1 LIDMMH
7 RFRRF
12 ALESISGTPLEP
24 AARRLY
30 ARLARTRGAQ
40 YDRETSLVMQRCLRH
55 HSSAIDVGCYRGE
68 ILREM
73 LRLAP
78 GGTHFAF
85 EPVPANYAY
94 LAQQFPAVRV
104 FPLALADYR
113 GEATF
118 HHAVGRPA
126 RSGLRRVHYPDA
138 HQEVLE
144 IKVQVDTLDH
154 VIPAGVTIAFIKI
167 DVEGAESLVLRGGR
181 ELIRR
186 CRPAIVF
193 EYGRE
198 GVEFYGTRPEQ
209 LYELLGGEL
218 GLNLSTMA
226 RWLAGQAPFDGA
238 EFARDCEARQDFYFM
253 AYPDD

>member
-1 LIDMMH
+1 MIH
-7 RFRRF
+7 RLRRL
-12 ALESISGTPLEP
+12 ALQFVSGTPLEP

-30 ARLARTRGAQ
+30 ARLAHTRGTQ
-40 YDRETSLVMQRCLRH
+40 YDRETSLVMARCLRRD
-55 HSSAIDVGCYRGE
+55 SNAIDVGCYRGE

-85 EPVPANYAY
+85 EPVPDNCAY
-94 LAQQFPAVRV
+94 LVRQFPAARV

-126 RSGLRRVHYPDA
+126 RSWLRRVRYPDER
-138 HQEVLE
+138 QEVRE
-144 IKVQVDTLDH
+144 IKVRVDTLDG
-154 VIPAGVTIAFIKI
+154 VIPADMRIAFIKI
-167 DVEGAESLVLRGGR
+167 DVEGAELQVLRGGR
-181 ELIRR
+181 ESIRR

-198 GVEFYGTRPEQ
+198 GAEFYDTRPEH

-218 GLNLSTMA
+218 GLRLSTMA

-238 EFARDCEARQDFYFM
+238 EFARHCGARLDFYYM
-253 AYPDD
+253 AYPDA